1 MNKPIFGISGVR
13 GIVGESLKE
22 DDIKALGV
30 AFSSYIKEGDIVI
43 GRDTRK
49 TGKWIKDIL
58 TKTLCKAGCNCIDI
72 GVCPTPTVVYNTKIL
87 KCRAGIAIT
96 ASHNPENWNGLKF
109 IHRQGR
115 FLNKQE
121 IEVLYSIRNKKRDF
135 SPSVQ
140 NNTIGEVRK
149 DKNGIKRHIDAI
161 LKNID
166 TLSIKD
172 KHFKVCLDA
181 CNAALS
187 VPGKLFLQE
196 LGCEVIDTFSKP
208 GEPFPRNPEPIP
220 ENLNTLKR
228 IVKNENAD
236 IGFASDPDGD
246 RLSIVTD
253 KGKAVGEE
261 YTLALVSDFV
271 LKEKKGNVVINLST
285 SRMTEDIFKKNCQ
298 LSTVNCQ
305 LIRTPIGEAN
315 VVEEMLKSGAILGG
329 EGNGG
334 VIIPEIQYTRDAIA
348 GMGKILEYM
357 AASGEKISTLVSNLP
372 KYYMLKKKINGSM
385 VHGSLFMEQ
394 ITDNYEPITKLL
406 SKLPNGKINYE
417 DGMRLD
423 FGDGWLHIR
432 KSNTEPVV
440 RIICETKE
448 KKLTEELVEAV
459 IKLIERLRD

>member
-1 MNKPIFGISGVR
+1 MKQPIFGVSGVR

-22 DDIKALGV
+22 DDIKTLGI
-30 AFSSYIKEGDIVI
+30 AFSFYTKQGDIVI

-49 TGKWIKDIL
+49 TGKWIKELLIE
-58 TKTLCKAGCNCIDI
+58 TLCNTGCNCIDI
-72 GVCPTPTVVYNTKIL
+72 GVCPTPTVVYNTKVL
-87 KCRAGIAIT
+87 KSKGGIAIT
-96 ASHNPENWNGLKF
+96 ASHNPENWNGFKF
-109 IHRQGR
+109 IHKEGR

-121 IEVLYSIRNKKRDF
+121 IEVLYNIYNKKRD
-135 SPSVQ
+135 SSLLTQ
-140 NNTIGEVRK
+140 NDIIGQVKK
-149 DKNGIKRHIDAI
+149 DNNGIKRHIDTV
-161 LKNID
+161 LDNIGNRKS
-166 TLSIKD
+166 LIANR
-172 KHFKVCLDA
+172 HLKVCLDA

-196 LGCEVIDTFSKP
+196 IGCEVIDIFSKP
-208 GEPFPRNPEPIP
+208 GEPFPRNPEPIA
-220 ENLNTLKR
+220 ENLNTLER
-228 IVKNENAD
+228 TVKEENAD

-261 YTLALVSDFV
+261 YTLALVSDFM

-285 SRMTEDIFKKNCQ
+285 SRMIEDIFKKNCQ

-448 KKLTEELVEAV
+448 KTLTEKLVETV
-459 IKLIERLRD
+459 IKLLGN